1 MRKYL
6 ILFFL
11 LIFIFGG
18 CQTVKEPEQAGSEVK
33 AMTFLDDWNFLSE
46 NCDAVVLTD
55 SSGKAKIAVSAS
67 MQGRVLTSTADGDN
81 GLSFGWINRELIAS
95 KEALEHMNPYGGEDR
110 VWLGPEGGQFSIFF
124 KQGDPFDLEYWQT
137 PAAFD
142 TEPFEMIELNSSSAL
157 FQKSMH
163 LINYSGAEF
172 NLDLAREV
180 KVLEYDEIDSQ
191 LDIEIPDSVKKVGFV
206 SVNTM
211 TNTGEF
217 AWTKD
222 TGLLSIWVLGM
233 FNPSPETT
241 IVIPYVEGEEE
252 ELGPIVNDT
261 YFGKVPADRLKIED
275 GIIYFSGDGQYRSK
289 IGLSPYR
296 NKPILGSYDAG
307 NRVLTIVTYTKP
319 EAAEDYVNSM
329 WELQE
334 KPYAGDVIN
343 SYNDGPPEPGAEPLG
358 PFYELETSSPA
369 AALAPGESL
378 THQHRTFHFQGSEAD
393 LEIICQKLFGISLEK
408 IKTALK

>member
-1 MRKYL
+1 
-6 ILFFL
+6 
-11 LIFIFGG
+11 
-18 CQTVKEPEQAGSEVK
+18 
-33 AMTFLDDWNFLSE
+33 
-46 NCDAVVLTD
+46 
-55 SSGKAKIAVSAS
+55 
-67 MQGRVLTSTADGDN
+67 VLTSTADGDN

>member
-1 MRKYL
+1 MKKYL
-6 ILFFL
+6 VLFFL

-18 CQTVKEPEQAGSEVK
+18 CQTGKEPEQAKSEVK
-33 AMTFLDDWNFLSE
+33 AMTFLDDWDFLSE
-46 NCDAVVLTD
+46 YSDAVVLTD
-55 SSGKAKIAVSAS
+55 STGKAKIAVSAS

-81 GLSFGWINRELIAS
+81 GLSFGWINRKLITGG
-95 KEALEHMNPYGGEDR
+95 ETLEHINPYGGEDR

-124 KQGDPFDLEYWQT
+124 KQGDPFDLEHWQT

-142 TEPFEMIELNSSSAL
+142 IEPFEMIEFKESSAR

-172 NLDLAREV
+172 YLDLTREV
-180 KVLEYDEIDSQ
+180 KVLEYEKIDSQ
-191 LDIEIPDSVKKVGFV
+191 LEMEIPDTVKKVGFV
-206 SVNTM
+206 SVNTL
-211 TNTGEF
+211 TNTGES

-241 IVIPYVEGEEE
+241 IVIPYVEGDEE
-252 ELGPIVNDT
+252 ELGPVVNDT

-296 NKPILGSYDAG
+296 SKPILGSYDAG
-307 NRVLTIVTYTKP
+307 NKVLTIVTYTKP
-319 EAAEDYVNSM
+319 EDAEDYVNSM

-378 THQHRTFHFQGSEAD
+378 THEHRTFHFQGEETD